1 MKKCITIVL
10 IFFSLIIVF
19 IIREKQNNIKCKIN
33 SLEEEKEY
41 YFNSYQELKK
51 KNIKLYKLDDNQNLV
66 EVKSSWDIIVSLGMI
81 LSYGESKR
89 NFFDSKKVVLSKLL
103 GLEKNE
109 KNILIYIPKEKE
121 KDILSK
127 ASKYQKMNACSLM
140 EILKN

>member
-51 KNIKLYKLDDNQNLV
+51 KNIKLYKLDDNQKLV

-81 LSYGESKR
+81 LSYGESIR
-89 NFFDSKKVVLSKLL
+89 NFFDSKKVVLSKML

>member
-41 YFNSYQELKK
+41 YFNSYQEFKK

-89 NFFDSKKVVLSKLL
+89 NFFDSKKVVLSKML

>member
-19 IIREKQNNIKCKIN
+19 VIREIQNNIKCKIN

-89 NFFDSKKVVLSKLL
+89 NFFDSKKVVLSKML

-127 ASKYQKMNACSLM
+127 ASKYQKMHECNIM

>member
-89 NFFDSKKVVLSKLL
+89 NFFDSKKVVLSKML

-127 ASKYQKMNACSLM
+127 ALKYQKMNACSLM

>member
-89 NFFDSKKVVLSKLL
+89 NFFDSKKVVLSKML

-109 KNILIYIPKEKE
+109 KNILIYIPKE

>member
-19 IIREKQNNIKCKIN
+19 VIREKQNNIKCKIN

-89 NFFDSKKVVLSKLL
+89 NFFDSKKVVLSKML

-127 ASKYQKMNACSLM
+127 ASRYQKMNACSLM

>member
-66 EVKSSWDIIVSLGMI
+66 EVKSSWDIIVSLGII

-89 NFFDSKKVVLSKLL
+89 NFFDSKKVVLSKML

>member
-89 NFFDSKKVVLSKLL
+89 NFFDSKKVVLSKML
-103 GLEKNE
+103 GFNS
-109 KNILIYIPKEKE
+109 P
-121 KDILSK
+121 
-127 ASKYQKMNACSLM
+127 
-140 EILKN
+140 

>member
-51 KNIKLYKLDDNQNLV
+51 KNIKLYKLDDNQNMV

-89 NFFDSKKVVLSKLL
+89 NFFDSKKVVLSKML

>member
-19 IIREKQNNIKCKIN
+19 IIREKQNNIKCKIH

-89 NFFDSKKVVLSKLL
+89 NFFDSKKVVLSKML

>member
-33 SLEEEKEY
+33 SLEDEKEY

-89 NFFDSKKVVLSKLL
+89 NFFDSKKVVLSKML

>member
-19 IIREKQNNIKCKIN
+19 VIREKQNNIKCKIN

-89 NFFDSKKVVLSKLL
+89 NFFYSKKVVLSKML

>member
-89 NFFDSKKVVLSKLL
+89 NFFDSKKVVLSKML

>member
-1 MKKCITIVL
+1 MKKCIIIVL

-19 IIREKQNNIKCKIN
+19 VIREKQNNIKCKIN

-66 EVKSSWDIIVSLGMI
+66 EVKSSWDIIVSLGII

-89 NFFDSKKVVLSKLL
+89 NFFDSKKVVLSKML

>member
-19 IIREKQNNIKCKIN
+19 VIREKQNNIKCKIN

-89 NFFDSKKVVLSKLL
+89 NFFDSKKVVLSKML

-121 KDILSK
+121 KEILSK
-127 ASKYQKMNACSLM
+127 ASKCQKMKACSLM
-140 EILKN
+140 ELLKN

>member
-19 IIREKQNNIKCKIN
+19 VIREKQNNIKCKIN

-89 NFFDSKKVVLSKLL
+89 NFFDSKKVVLSKML

>member
-51 KNIKLYKLDDNQNLV
+51 KYIKLYKLDDNQNLV

-89 NFFDSKKVVLSKLL
+89 NFFDSKKVVLSKML

>member
-89 NFFDSKKVVLSKLL
+89 NFFDSKKVVLSKML

-127 ASKYQKMNACSLM
+127 ALKYQKINACSLM

>member
-1 MKKCITIVL
+1 M
-10 IFFSLIIVF
+10 
-19 IIREKQNNIKCKIN
+19 
-33 SLEEEKEY
+33 
-41 YFNSYQELKK
+41 
-51 KNIKLYKLDDNQNLV
+51 
-66 EVKSSWDIIVSLGMI
+66 
-81 LSYGESKR
+81 
-89 NFFDSKKVVLSKLL
+89 L

>member
-10 IFFSLIIVF
+10 IFFSLIIVL

-89 NFFDSKKVVLSKLL
+89 NFFDSKKVVLSKML

>member
-19 IIREKQNNIKCKIN
+19 VIREKQNNIKCKIN

-66 EVKSSWDIIVSLGMI
+66 EVKSSWDIIVSLGII

-89 NFFDSKKVVLSKLL
+89 NFFDSKKVVLSKML

>member
-1 MKKCITIVL
+1 MKKCITIAL

-19 IIREKQNNIKCKIN
+19 VIREKQNNIKCKIN

-89 NFFDSKKVVLSKLL
+89 NFFDSKKVVLSKML

>member
-89 NFFDSKKVVLSKLL
+89 NFFDSKKVVLSKML

-127 ASKYQKMNACSLM
+127 ASKYQKMNACSLI

>member
-81 LSYGESKR
+81 LSYGESKQ
-89 NFFDSKKVVLSKLL
+89 NFFDSKKVVLSKML

>member
-1 MKKCITIVL
+1 MKKCIT
-10 IFFSLIIVF
+10 IVF

-89 NFFDSKKVVLSKLL
+89 NFFDSKKVVLSKML

>member
-19 IIREKQNNIKCKIN
+19 IIRAKQNNIKCKIN

-89 NFFDSKKVVLSKLL
+89 NFFDSKKVVLSKML

>member
-66 EVKSSWDIIVSLGMI
+66 EVKSSWDIIVSWGMI

-89 NFFDSKKVVLSKLL
+89 NFFDSKKVVLSKML

>member
-1 MKKCITIVL
+1 M
-10 IFFSLIIVF
+10 
-19 IIREKQNNIKCKIN
+19 
-33 SLEEEKEY
+33 
-41 YFNSYQELKK
+41 
-51 KNIKLYKLDDNQNLV
+51 

-89 NFFDSKKVVLSKLL
+89 NFFDSKKVVLSKML

>member
-19 IIREKQNNIKCKIN
+19 VIREKQNNIKCKIN
-33 SLEEEKEY
+33 SVEEEKEY

-89 NFFDSKKVVLSKLL
+89 NFFDSKKVVLSKML

>member
-10 IFFSLIIVF
+10 IFFTLIIVF
-19 IIREKQNNIKCKIN
+19 VIREKQNNIKCKIN

-89 NFFDSKKVVLSKLL
+89 NFFDSKKVVLSKML

>member
-19 IIREKQNNIKCKIN
+19 VIREKQNNIKCKIN

-81 LSYGESKR
+81 LSYDESKR
-89 NFFDSKKVVLSKLL
+89 NFFDSKKVVLSKML

>member
-66 EVKSSWDIIVSLGMI
+66 EVKSNWDIIVSLGMI

-89 NFFDSKKVVLSKLL
+89 NFFDSKKVVLSKML

>member
-19 IIREKQNNIKCKIN
+19 VIREKQNNIKCKIN

-51 KNIKLYKLDDNQNLV
+51 KNIKLYKLGDNQNLV

-89 NFFDSKKVVLSKLL
+89 NFFDSKKVVLSKML

>member
-89 NFFDSKKVVLSKLL
+89 NFFNSKKVVLSKML

>member
-19 IIREKQNNIKCKIN
+19 IIREKQNNINCKIN

-89 NFFDSKKVVLSKLL
+89 NFFDSKKVVLSKML

>member
-1 MKKCITIVL
+1 MKKFITIVL

-89 NFFDSKKVVLSKLL
+89 NFFDSKKVVLSKML